1 MWDLNSIPTN
11 LAVHTPPPG
20 IFIRIYLLEN
30 RKGKYESKKI
40 MLEMKWK
47 EMDKKKGKMKGTGK
61 KTWVGKY
68 LSQKDRIMD

>member
-1 MWDLNSIPTN
+1 
-11 LAVHTPPPG
+11 VHTPPPG

-61 KTWVGKY
+61 KT
-68 LSQKDRIMD
+68 